1 MVMRIAVLV
10 KQVPRFDEM
19 ELGADGR
26 LRRDNVELELNPY
39 CRRAVSKGVELAS
52 ELPGSQV
59 TVFTLG
65 PPPADDTLR
74 EAIAWGLARDVAID
88 GVLVT
93 DPVYAGSDTIRT
105 AAVLAKVLEREGP
118 FDLILTGRNSVDADT
133 GQVGPQVAELLDVPF
148 LTGVRHLAIDG
159 TLVSARC
166 EHDDGWMQAEVEL
179 PAILSCAERLCE
191 PAKVDPADRALV
203 PASRIRRLT
212 NADVGALEAGAQSRT
227 HVGEVKVTEVARAN
241 ERWPDAPLDE
251 QVAKVVELLRTRD
264 DGVEKEPGET
274 VPMSRTGTSCT
285 MVLCEPDRQHVT
297 RELLGAAQ
305 QLTGNVLAVTVE
317 PPDNRTLM
325 SWGADEVMHFV
336 IENIEEDVALAAA
349 TLVATDS
356 PWAILAPSTAWGREV
371 ASRLAARL
379 DAGLVGDAVD
389 LEVENNRLVAWKP
402 AFGGQLVAAIT
413 CTSAL
418 QITTVRSGVLPT
430 LAPRDIGN
438 SPEDGYRAM
447 RMRGRDRV
455 RVLARTREDDL
466 DVLAEAGAV
475 IAVGKGVAP
484 DEYGALEPLRVALG
498 AELGATRKVT
508 DEGWLPR
515 SRQIGITGRSI
526 SPRLLVS
533 IGASGKFN
541 HTVGMRAAGTVL
553 AINTD
558 PNAPIFDHADFGI
571 VGDWREVVPR
581 LVAAL

>member
-1 MVMRIAVLV
+1 MRIAVLV
-10 KQVPRFDEM
+10 KQVPKFEEM
-19 ELGADGR
+19 ELGPDGR
-26 LRRDNVELELNPY
+26 LRRDNVELEMNPY
-39 CRRAVSKGVELAS
+39 CRRAVSKAVELAA
-52 ELPGSQV
+52 ERDGSRV

-65 PPPADDTLR
+65 PPPAEDTLR
-74 EAIAWGLARDVAID
+74 EAIAWGLARDVDID

-105 AAVLAKVLEREGP
+105 AAVLAKVLELEGP

-133 GQVGPQVAELLDVPF
+133 GQVGPQIAELLDVPF

-203 PASRIRRLT
+203 PAARISRLT
-212 NADVGALEAGAQSRT
+212 HADVGPLQVGADSRT

-251 QVAKVVELLRTRD
+251 QVAKVAELLRTRGEHT
-264 DGVEKEPGET
+264 DGEPT
-274 VPMSRTGTSCT
+274 ASVPMSRTGTSCT
-285 MVLCEPDRQHVT
+285 MVLCEPDRAHTT

-305 QLTGNVLAVTVE
+305 QLSGNVLAVVVE
-317 PPDNRTLM
+317 PPDNRALV
-325 SWGADEVMHFV
+325 SWGADEVMHLV
-336 IENIEEDVALAAA
+336 GENVEEDVANAAV

-356 PWAILAPSTAWGREV
+356 PWTILAPSTAWGREV

-389 LEVENNRLVAWKP
+389 LEVANHRLVAWKP

-418 QITTVRSGVLPT
+418 QIATVRAGVLPT
-430 LAPRDIGN
+430 LAPREIGDW
-438 SPEDGYRAM
+438 PDDGHRTM
-447 RMRGRDRV
+447 RMRGRSRV
-455 RVLARTREDDL
+455 RVLARTRDDDI
-466 DVLAEAGAV
+466 DVLAEARAV
-475 IAVGKGVAP
+475 IAVGKGIPP
-484 DEYGALEPLRVALG
+484 DEYAALEPLRVALG

-526 SPRLLVS
+526 APGLLVS

-541 HTVGMRAAGTVL
+541 HAIGMRAAGTVL
-553 AINTD
+553 AINND
-558 PNAPIFDHADFGI
+558 PNAPIFEHADYGI
-571 VGDWREVVPR
+571 VGDWRAVVPR